1 MERGQKMIEIVIADD
16 HELVTAGLAMLINDQ
31 SDMKVTGTAS
41 NAESAYAMV
50 GKHHPDIILM
60 DISMPPGE
68 NGVVTAG
75 RIHADFPDTR
85 VIMLTRYS
93 DRDYLLYAI
102 QVGASGYV
110 LKSSKT
116 EVLMEAIRSV
126 SEGGVYI
133 CKEMVPY
140 LVQGFVNR
148 HAPDAESYLKLSSRE
163 AQILT
168 LIARGYG
175 NKEIGEHLYI
185 SVKTVESY
193 KAKIMN
199 KLGLHSRPELVEYA
213 LKKRLVQY

>member
-1 MERGQKMIEIVIADD
+1 MIEIVIADD
-16 HELVTAGLAMLINDQ
+16 HELMTAGLAMLINDQ
-31 SDMKVTGTAS
+31 SNMKVVGTAPD
-41 NAESAYAMV
+41 AESAYAMV
-50 GKHHPDIILM
+50 GKLRPNIILL

-85 VIMLTRYS
+85 VIMLTMYS

-133 CKEMVPY
+133 CKEMVPF

-148 HAPDAESYLKLSSRE
+148 HAQETESYLKLSSRE

-175 NKEIGEHLYI
+175 NKEIGERLFI

-213 LKKRLVQY
+213 LKKRLLQY